1 MGILM
6 NINIYAERIKG
17 KNKHVGKN
25 TLEKIFLDYNM
36 WLQKNNR
43 EDKAEN
49 YENFLKLNKKAW
61 MVPR

>member
-17 KNKHVGKN
+17 KEKYIGKT
-25 TLEKIFLDYNM
+25 TLEKIFLEYNM
-36 WLQKNNR
+36 WLQKNNS

-49 YENFLKLNKKAW
+49 YENFLKLNKKG
-61 MVPR
+61 